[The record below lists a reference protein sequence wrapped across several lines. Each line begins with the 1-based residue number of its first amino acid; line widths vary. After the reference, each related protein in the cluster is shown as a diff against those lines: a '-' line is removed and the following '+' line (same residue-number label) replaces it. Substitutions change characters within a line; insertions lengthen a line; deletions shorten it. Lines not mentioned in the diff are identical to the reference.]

1 MFVSDVMTA
10 HPVTIGPDDTL
21 RTAISRM
28 KDNECRRLPVVNQ
41 NGSLIGI
48 ITDRDTRLALHS
60 PYVLHERWQDDALLD
75 NITVRICMTPT
86 PITVE
91 PTTDIGDAVSMMI
104 RHHIGGL
111 PVLLGETVV
120 GIITTTD
127 VMVAFIRRLQRE
139 RFVLDS
145 VPKEA
150 EPSRPVSG
158 ASNTPNKS
166 TTSVTA
172 RK

>member
-21 RTAISRM
+21 RTAINRM
-28 KDNECRRLPVVNQ
+28 KETECRRLPVVNHS
-41 NGSLIGI
+41 GSLIGI

-60 PYVLHERWQDDALLD
+60 PYVLHERWQDEALLD

-91 PTTDIGDAVSMMI
+91 PTSDVGDAVSLML

-111 PVLLGETVV
+111 PVLRGETVV

-127 VMVAFIRRLQRE
+127 VMTAFIRRLQRE
-139 RFVLDS
+139 RSLL
-145 VPKEA
+145 E
-150 EPSRPVSG
+150 G
-158 ASNTPNKS
+158 G
-166 TTSVTA
+166 
-172 RK
+172 

>member
-10 HPVTIGPDDTL
+10 RPATIGPDDTL

-28 KDNECRRLPVVNQ
+28 KDNDCRRLPVVNQ
-41 NGSLIGI
+41 QGMLIGI

-60 PYVLHERWQDDALLD
+60 PYVLHERWQDEALLD
-75 NITVRICMTPT
+75 NITVRLCMTPT

-91 PTTDIGDAVSMMI
+91 PNMDIADAVSLML

-111 PVLLGETVV
+111 PVLLGETLV

-127 VMVAFIRRLQRE
+127 VMTAFVRKLQRDE
-139 RFVLDS
+139 KL
-145 VPKEA
+145 A
-150 EPSRPVSG
+150 ESARASR
-158 ASNTPNKS
+158 
-166 TTSVTA
+166 
-172 RK
+172 R

>member
-10 HPVTIGPDDTL
+10 KPATIGPDDTL

-28 KDNECRRLPVVNQ
+28 KDNDCRRLPVVNQ
-41 NGSLIGI
+41 QGMLIGI

-60 PYVLHERWQDDALLD
+60 PYVLHERWQDEALLD
-75 NITVRICMTPT
+75 NITVRLCMTPT

-91 PTTDIGDAVSMMI
+91 PHMDIADAVSLML

-111 PVLLGETVV
+111 PVLRGETLV

-127 VMVAFIRRLQRE
+127 MMTAFVRKLQRDE
-139 RFVLDS
+139 RL
-145 VPKEA
+145 A
-150 EPSRPVSG
+150 ES
-158 ASNTPNKS
+158 
-166 TTSVTA
+166 A
-172 RK
+172 RAARR